1 MWVAGLLSVCNLHQH
16 FLGFFGCLLFHSTS
30 WGVEAGTLFSVSSC
44 TMKALAAR
52 CERIEP

>member
-1 MWVAGLLSVCNLHQH
+1 MWVTGLLSVCNLHQH
-16 FLGFFGCLLFHSTS
+16 FLGFFGRLLFHSTS